1 MLEDTGGNQF
11 RMILG
16 GGSHAFQV
24 FKGAA
29 EGFFADDMFS
39 GGKSI
44 FGEGFPTIEVLEP
57 EHEQEP
63 EPKPVFESKPEPKP
77 EPKVEIPRPLA
88 VPKVYTMPKPQV
100 KPAPAVERVAM
111 AVPQT
116 SVQVHSF
123 ETEEPVKHMRLVALN
138 SKSDAKRA
146 FIYSE
151 IFNRK
156 Y

>member
-1 MLEDTGGNQF
+1 MMETVISLLV
-11 RMILG
+11 LG
-16 GGSHAFQV
+16 AIYLVSYVMKSLSASSG
-24 FKGAA
+24 
-29 EGFFADDMFS
+29 EE

-100 KPAPAVERVAM
+100 KPAPAVERVAT

-123 ETEEPVKHMRLVALN
+123 ETEEPVKHKRLVALN
-138 SKSDAKRA
+138 SKSAAKRA

>member
-1 MLEDTGGNQF
+1 METIVSLLV
-11 RMILG
+11 LG
-16 GGSHAFQV
+16 AIYLVSYVMKSLSAPSG
-24 FKGAA
+24 
-29 EGFFADDMFS
+29 EE

-57 EHEQEP
+57 EHEPEL
-63 EPKPVFESKPEPKP
+63 EPKPVFESKPEPKL
-77 EPKVEIPRPLA
+77 EIPRPLA

-100 KPAPAVERVAM
+100 KPAPAVERVAP

-123 ETEEPVKHMRLVALN
+123 ETEEPVKHKRLVALN